1 MKNRWIVIL
10 MVLVVLCL
18 GGCQKNN
25 GAESLTPTPEIAET
39 NTPIPTSEPTAIATP
54 TPIPALE
61 EEAED
66 STGITLTTYQWLENG
81 YCPEVIFYPEL
92 TEQGF
97 AMRIVV
103 KEENP
108 KRDMTEHFGPIY
120 KDSCVEWFVNFTPE
134 AGDAYMNFEVNANG
148 AMLAEFHGSKRNTR
162 SLTEEEVEQL
172 NIQTKVEETQ
182 WSVEYLVPFSLIETY
197 FEGFEAKEELEI
209 LTNFYKCG
217 DGTEFPHYG
226 VWNPIDS
233 KKPDFHRPE
242 FFGKLVLRMEE

>member
-1 MKNRWIVIL
+1 MKNKWIVTLIML
-10 MVLVVLCL
+10 LVLSL

-25 GAESLTPTPEIAET
+25 GAESLTPMPEMVAT
-39 NTPIPTSEPTAIATP
+39 NTPIPTPELTATSTP
-54 TPIPALE
+54 TPVEKQE
-61 EEAED
+61 ETGEHQ
-66 STGITLTTYQWLENG
+66 GITLTTYQWEENG
-81 YCPEVIFYPEL
+81 YCPEVIFYPML
-92 TEQGF
+92 TKQGF

-108 KRDMTEHFGPIY
+108 KRDLTEHFGPIY

-148 AMLAEFHGSKRNTR
+148 AMLAEFHENKRNTK
-162 SLTEEEVEQL
+162 SLTAEEVEQL

-197 FEGFEAKEELEI
+197 FAGFEAKEEMEI
-209 LTNFYKCG
+209 STNFYKCG
-217 DGTEFPHYG
+217 DGTKFPHYG

-233 KKPDFHRPE
+233 AKPDFHRPE
-242 FFGKLVLRMEE
+242 FFGSLVLSMEK